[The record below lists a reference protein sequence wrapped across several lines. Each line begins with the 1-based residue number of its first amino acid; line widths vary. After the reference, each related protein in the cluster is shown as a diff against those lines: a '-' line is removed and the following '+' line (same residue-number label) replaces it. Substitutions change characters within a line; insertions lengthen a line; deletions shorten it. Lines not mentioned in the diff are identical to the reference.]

1 VETFVNYELPT
12 SRELQYLNDMGGW
25 IFTKYAIRIQKTLYK
40 MIRDNPKSV
49 VALGLIEHMS
59 GMNVVEPFDSHSVLF
74 DIVPGHPGQYVDAMF
89 APLAKMFF

>member
-1 VETFVNYELPT
+1 LLNETRT
-12 SRELQYLNDMGGW
+12 SWFGPATPIE
-25 IFTKYAIRIQKTLYK
+25 A
-40 MIRDNPKSV
+40 DNPKSV

-89 APLAKMFF
+89 APLAQIFF